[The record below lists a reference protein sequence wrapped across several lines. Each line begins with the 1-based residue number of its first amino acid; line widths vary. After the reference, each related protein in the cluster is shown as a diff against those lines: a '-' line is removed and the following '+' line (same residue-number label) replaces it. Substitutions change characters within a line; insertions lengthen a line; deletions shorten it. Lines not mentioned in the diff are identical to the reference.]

1 MRNVKLQ
8 RPSSDPFDVFEE
20 SGSSASDS
28 TPSKSTTVSCPDG
41 TLAIGGY
48 HIAAD
53 NDNAPIRIATSR
65 EQFPAGISQWVVT
78 AHEVVDYPGNW
89 QVQVFVNCVG

>member
-1 MRNVKLQ
+1 
-8 RPSSDPFDVFEE
+8 
-20 SGSSASDS
+20 
-28 TPSKSTTVSCPDG
+28 VSCPGG

-53 NDNAPIRIATSR
+53 NDNAPLRVATSR
-65 EQFPAGISQWVVT
+65 EEFPAGISQWVVT
-78 AHEVVDYPGNW
+78 AHEVADYPGNW